1 MEKQSG
7 KKHKGFVLLE
17 TLLAFGIISFA
28 VLFFY
33 QGELGFLLDIEN
45 KMIDSRMHR
54 VLYEEVVEARRIQQK
69 TGLVNI
75 ERNGYYEVSYRL
87 EELPYAQ
94 ISSEKKQFG
103 IYRK

>member
-1 MEKQSG
+1 MKKQFET
-7 KKHKGFVLLE
+7 KHKGFVLFE
-17 TLLAFGIISFA
+17 TLLAFVIISYA

-54 VLYEEVVEARRIQQK
+54 VLYEEVVEARRMQQT
-69 TGLVNI
+69 TGRINV
-75 ERNGYYEVSYRL
+75 ERNGHYEVSYRL
-87 EELPYAQ
+87 EGLPYAQ

-103 IYRK
+103 IYRE

>member
-1 MEKQSG
+1 MKKRFG
-7 KKHKGFVLLE
+7 KKHKGFVLFE
-17 TLLAFGIISFA
+17 TLLAFGMISFA

-33 QGELGFLLDIEN
+33 QGAFDFLLDIEN
-45 KMIDSRMHR
+45 KMIDSRMYR
-54 VLYEEVVEARRIQQK
+54 VLYEEVVEARRMQQT
-69 TGLVNI
+69 TGLVTV
-75 ERNGYYEVSYRL
+75 ERNGQYEVSYRL